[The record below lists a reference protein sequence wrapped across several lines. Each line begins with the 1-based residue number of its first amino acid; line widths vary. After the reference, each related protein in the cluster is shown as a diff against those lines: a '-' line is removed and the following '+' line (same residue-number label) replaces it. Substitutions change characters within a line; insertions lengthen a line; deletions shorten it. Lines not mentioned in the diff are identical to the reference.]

1 MQEKFEKDITENSI
15 NCLLFDGRREDTR
28 VMLEMEGGSKSFPG
42 LIKEEPGGSYLFQF
56 VPEEA
61 IDRKKIIADHLV
73 D

>member
-1 MQEKFEKDITENSI
+1 
-15 NCLLFDGRREDTR
+15 
-28 VMLEMEGGSKSFPG
+28 MLEMEGGSKSFPG

-61 IDRKKIIADHLV
+61 TDKNKHAEIIADHLV